1 MKRWFLDV
9 RSRGINSS
17 CDRNLNVVVLRYS
30 VKEGIGKRSYTRAL
44 SKSM

>member
-30 VKEGIGKRSYTRAL
+30 VKGVQVNNRTRML
-44 SKSM
+44 